1 MSNCTEEL
9 KRRLPGTVLD
19 AKYRLEEAVDSGGM
33 GVVFRARDERLKRPV
48 AVKVMCL
55 EDGTDPKRHRERFHR
70 EARLAAS
77 IKDRTNVV
85 MVHDFG
91 TDRDPETGHD
101 LDYIVMELLE
111 GEDLAAWRLRH
122 PDLCRANLPLAVD
135 ILTQAARGVAAGHR
149 VGIVH
154 RDVKPRN
161 LFLEPDGSSR
171 LVVRVVDFGI
181 AKWHA
186 NPAENGDIT
195 FPGAFMGSERYAS
208 PEQLRRDKNLGPQS
222 DVFSLGVVGYEL
234 LTGTH
239 PFTDEDRTRLSQ
251 GLPVRVRYPGAL
263 NSRIPRAL
271 KSVLRR
277 CLEVEP
283 EKRFPDAV
291 ELARAL
297 EAAWRSAPAS
307 GDTHTWNEPGDSIEE
322 DRTLIQPQP
331 APADPTPMPAP
342 GPDPAPPRAH
352 GPAVPLVDPGAA
364 QHPEPE
370 PEDRRKNP
378 VSPRPDRWKPG
389 PRTVALAAG
398 IAGLIALGGW
408 TSLRQ
413 GWVGSAYRLWTPSLW
428 MDRSQP
434 GLLGRGDSTLNAN
447 ERFDVYRFQ
456 SRSRDKVRLVL
467 TLEDAGFNG
476 VLEWGRVVGGAW
488 KTLESSAGEHP
499 ARVYVT
505 VADSMQYRLRVRAR
519 TPGTGGRYTLHTT
532 RGMPVISAGEP
543 VTGRLGAADVH
554 LAGSDAVYY
563 EAWTFHATAGQQV
576 NVSLDTR
583 DWRGGLEWLRRVNGG
598 WEKVEAIRSE
608 RRGDDLQL
616 TATPAVSGDY
626 VVQVR
631 NRDTGRSGGYTLR
644 LTTGARELR
653 PGAPASSKLSDAD
666 AGYGGD
672 LPGELWLYR
681 GAPGAPVTLS
691 MKNHPPTAVLEWGH
705 FNAGRWETLGS
716 DTSALRVKPPATGEY
731 FVHVRG
737 SAPADTGRYTLSATT
752 EGPPV
757 GTITAGMYVTGTL
770 DGSRGQTGGRP
781 SQEWSYR
788 GAPGGEIQ
796 VAASMQSPLV
806 LTFGCWNAMGT
817 WEKLASNENDPMLG
831 QAIVARVGDTGE
843 CTIRVESI
851 FPPPAPQSYM
861 LTVTAVVALAPPM

>member
-9 KRRLPGTVLD
+9 KRRLPGRVLG
-19 AKYRLEEAVDSGGM
+19 AKYRLEAPVGNGGM
-33 GVVFRARDERLKRPV
+33 GVVFHARDELLRRPV
-48 AVKVMCL
+48 AVKVMCV
-55 EDGTDPKRHRERFHR
+55 DDAADPDRHRERFYR

-77 IKDRTNVV
+77 IKDYTNVV
-85 MVHDFG
+85 VVHDFG
-91 TDRDPETGHD
+91 TDRDPESGRD

-111 GEDLAAWRLRH
+111 GEDLAAWRLGRPELH
-122 PDLCRANLPLAVD
+122 RADLPLAVD

-161 LFLEPDGSSR
+161 LVVVPDGGSR
-171 LVVRVVDFGI
+171 VVVRVVDFGV
-181 AKWHA
+181 ARWHDDA
-186 NPAENGDIT
+186 AANGDLT
-195 FPGAFMGSERYAS
+195 APGAFVGSARYAS
-208 PEQLRRDKNLGPQS
+208 PEQLRGDTSPGPQS

-239 PFTDEDRTRLSQ
+239 PYTDEDRTRLSQ
-251 GLPVRVRYPGAL
+251 GLYVKLRSPCAL
-263 NSRIPRAL
+263 NSRIPRAVEG
-271 KSVLRR
+271 VLRR
-277 CLEVEP
+277 CLEIRP
-283 EKRFPDAV
+283 DKRFADAM
-291 ELARAL
+291 ELTRVL

-307 GDTHTWNEPGDSIEE
+307 ADPHAWSEPGDSTEE
-322 DRTLIQPQP
+322 DRTLIQPRQ
-331 APADPTPMPAP
+331 APADPTPHPGPGPAP
-342 GPDPAPPRAH
+342 DPPRVHLQPVPGADPGPVQPPDPE
-352 GPAVPLVDPGAA
+352 AA
-364 QHPEPE
+364 
-370 PEDRRKNP
+370 DRRTNEP
-378 VSPRPDRWKPG
+378 SARPDRWRPG
-389 PRTVALAAG
+389 ARTWALAAG
-398 IAGLIALGGW
+398 IAGLTALSGW

-428 MDRSQP
+428 TDQSQP
-434 GLLGRGDSTLNAN
+434 GLLGRGDSTLKAN

-476 VLEWGRVVGGAW
+476 VLEWGRVIGGAW

-505 VADSMQYRLRVRAR
+505 VGDSMEYRVRVRAR

-532 RGMPVISAGEP
+532 RGMPVLSAGEP

-554 LAGSDAVYY
+554 LAGSDEVYY
-563 EAWTFHATAGQQV
+563 EAWTFHAAAGQQV
-576 NVSLDTR
+576 NVLLDTR
-583 DWRGGLEWLRRVNGG
+583 GWRGGLEWLRRVNGG
-598 WEKVEAIRSE
+598 WEKVEAVRSE

-616 TATPAVSGDY
+616 TATPPVSGDY

-653 PGAPASSKLSDAD
+653 PGAPASSRLSGAD

-691 MKNHPPTAVLEWGH
+691 LKNHPPTAVLEWGRY
-705 FNAGRWETLGS
+705 NAGRWEILGS
-716 DTSALRVKPPATGEY
+716 DTSALRVKPPTAGEY

-737 SAPADTGRYTLSATT
+737 SAPADTGRYTLSAAT

-757 GTITAGMYVTGTL
+757 GTLTAGMIVTGTL
-770 DGSRGQTGGRP
+770 DGSRP
-781 SQEWSYR
+781 SHEWSFR
-788 GAPGGEIQ
+788 GIPSGEIK
-796 VAASMQSPLV
+796 VAASMASPLV
-806 LTFGCWNAMGT
+806 LTFGCWNAAGT
-817 WEKLASNENDPMLG
+817 WEKLASNENDPGLG
-831 QAIVARVGDTGE
+831 QELLARVSGTGE
-843 CTIRVESI
+843 CTIHLQSF
-851 FPPPAPQSYM
+851 FPSPVPQSYA
-861 LTVTAVVALAPPM
+861 LFVTALVPAAPGM